1 MWRFSPP
8 TRTWCRAG
16 LRCKVDA
23 LVLRGH
29 DHGSGSRTR
38 GAPARGADAADNL
51 VDTQRQLVESTR
63 AYRETLDQLL
73 IFQEPAASRAAQE
86 AAKRRSLLEEGIVS
100 RREVQ
105 DSERV
110 AAAAMGRVKETLERR
125 AEADALL
132 AETLAGI
139 ELARVSRPPTA
150 DVVSTPSAL
159 RYDGG
164 TELTSSQVSGL
175 ERFFAQRFARSL
187 PVSARGQT
195 PVHDRLGL
203 DHRGALDVAVH
214 PDSEEG
220 RGLIEYLRVRG
231 IPFLAFRGAVAAHR
245 CACPRRTGVH
255 SPDPDAAVSR
265 RQHT

>member
-1 MWRFSPP
+1 MQSSF
-8 TRTWCRAG
+8 AVMIMALALG
-16 LRCKVDA
+16 L
-23 LVLRGH
+23 
-29 DHGSGSRTR
+29 SSS
-38 GAPARGADAADNL
+38 PARGADAADNL
-51 VDTQRQLVESTR
+51 VDAQRQLVESTR

-73 IFQEPAASRAAQE
+73 IFQERAASRAAQE

-110 AAAAMGRVKETLERR
+110 AEAAMSRVKETLERR

-132 AETLAGI
+132 AETLASI
-139 ELARVSRPPTA
+139 ELARVPRPPTA

-203 DHRGALDVAVH
+203 DHRDAIDVALH
-214 PDSEEG
+214 PDSDEG
-220 RGLIEYLRVRG
+220 RALIEYLRVRG
-231 IPFLAFRGAVAAHR
+231 IPFLAFRGAVSGSSTGAHVHVGR
-245 CACPRRTGVH
+245 ASIRLMPARR
-255 SPDPDAAVSR
+255 
-265 RQHT
+265 

>member
-1 MWRFSPP
+1 MQSSIAVMIIALALGLSSPF
-8 TRTWCRAG
+8 
-16 LRCKVDA
+16 
-23 LVLRGH
+23 
-29 DHGSGSRTR
+29 
-38 GAPARGADAADNL
+38 ARGADAADDL
-51 VDTQRQLVESTR
+51 VDAQRQLVESAR

-73 IFQEPAASRAAQE
+73 IFQEQAASRAAQE
-86 AAKRRSLLEEGIVS
+86 AAKRRSLLEQGIVS

-105 DSERV
+105 DSEQV
-110 AAAAMGRVKETLERR
+110 AAAAMSRVKETLERR

-132 AETLAGI
+132 AETLASI
-139 ELARVSRPPTA
+139 ELARVPRPPAA

-164 TELTSSQVSGL
+164 AELTSSLVSGL

-203 DHRGALDVAVH
+203 DHRGAIDVAVH

-220 RGLIEYLRVRG
+220 RALIEYLRVRG
-231 IPFLAFRGAVAAHR
+231 IPFLAFRGPILGSSTGAHIHLGR
-245 CACPRRTGVH
+245 ASIRLTSPRPERP
-255 SPDPDAAVSR
+255 SN
-265 RQHT
+265 

>member
-1 MWRFSPP
+1 MIM
-8 TRTWCRAG
+8 
-16 LRCKVDA
+16 A
-23 LVLRGH
+23 LVLGL
-29 DHGSGSRTR
+29 SSP
-38 GAPARGADAADNL
+38 PARGADAADNL
-51 VDTQRQLVESTR
+51 GDAQRQLVESTR

-73 IFQEPAASRAAQE
+73 IFQEQTASRAAQE
-86 AAKRRSLLEEGIVS
+86 AAKRRSLLDDGIVS

-110 AAAAMGRVKETLERR
+110 AAAAMSRVKETLERR

-132 AETLAGI
+132 AETLASI
-139 ELARVSRPPTA
+139 ELARVPRPPTA

-195 PVHDRLGL
+195 PVHERLGL
-203 DHRGALDVAVH
+203 DHRGAIDVAVH

-220 RGLIEYLRVRG
+220 RALIEYLHVRG
-231 IPFLAFRGAVAAHR
+231 IPFLAFRGAVSGSS
-245 CACPRRTGVH
+245 TGVH
-255 SPDPDAAVSR
+255 VHVGRPSIRLIPAR
-265 RQHT
+265 R